1 MNTTPRMHCVK
12 SFKKKL
18 HSKANLSI
26 WMNALVFSKQIFLIQ
41 IQRKFKIIKWYVPG
55 EKSNKEAQIFE
66 DLVYEKT
73 NAQKHEI

>member
-1 MNTTPRMHCVK
+1 MNTTPRLHCVK

-26 WMNALVFSKQIFLIQ
+26 WKNALVFSKQIFLIQ

-55 EKSNKEAQIFE
+55 EKSNKEAQMFE